1 MRHHHFGQGRYVL
14 RLEPGEE
21 VVGSL
26 RTFAQEVGIE
36 AGFVTGLGSV
46 DMVVLGF
53 LDKEGSEYVRR
64 RFEERME
71 VGSLTGSFSMEGDRP
86 YVHVH
91 MVVSP
96 QEMLAYTGH
105 VHEARVAALLELFVT
120 ALPGRLDRV
129 EVPGQPFPALRL
141 PGEVPPPGGPPAAR

>member
-14 RLEPGEE
+14 RLDPGEE
-21 VVGSL
+21 VVASL
-26 RTFAQEVGIE
+26 RAFAHQVGVE

-53 LDKEGSEYVRR
+53 LDRQGGEYVRR

-86 YVHVH
+86 YVHLH
-91 MVVSP
+91 AVVSP

-105 VHEARVAALLELFVT
+105 VHEARVAVLLELLVT

-129 EVPGQPFPALRL
+129 EVAGQPFPSLRL
-141 PGEVPPPGGPPAAR
+141 PGEGPPAGAAPAR